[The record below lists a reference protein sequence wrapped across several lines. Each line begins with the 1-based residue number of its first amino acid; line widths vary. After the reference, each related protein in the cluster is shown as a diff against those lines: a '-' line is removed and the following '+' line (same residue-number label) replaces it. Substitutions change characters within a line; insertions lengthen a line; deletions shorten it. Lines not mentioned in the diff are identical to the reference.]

1 VKQPL
6 DHLRSRKKPV
16 SRRVAIATDSEL
28 ADALNSAKLRVAQL
42 HEQLKTDPKVS
53 RDVPDAEDEVAR
65 LEDEIEPHLAW
76 FVARNMGVG
85 AYEDLQSAHPP
96 TPDQVKENRK
106 KGLDLSW
113 NPDTFP
119 PALLAACVLYEMPT
133 EDGGEPTL
141 EPLSEDFVKE
151 MWDSPEWNQAEVMA
165 LFQAAIEVHSLRRI
179 VEMGNAS
186 RRVRN

>member
-28 ADALNSAKLRVAQL
+28 ADRLNSARLRAAQL
-42 HEQLKTDPKVS
+42 HEQKDNPQS
-53 RDVPDAEDEVAR
+53 AREIPDAEDEVAQ
-65 LEDEIEPHLAW
+65 LEDEIEPYLAW

-96 TPDQVKENRK
+96 TPEQVKENRK
-106 KGLDLSW
+106 KGMDLSW

-119 PALLAACVLYEMPT
+119 PALLAACVLYEMPA

-141 EPLSEDFVKE
+141 EPLTEEFVKE
-151 MWDSPEWNQAEVMA
+151 MWDSPDWNQAEVMA

-186 RRVRN
+186 RRGRN